1 MILRPLPL
9 LVWICLS
16 ACTAASSGGGQD
28 ARLDAAPDGEADVA
42 DHGTIDVA
50 PDSSDADA
58 ATVYP
63 DGAPTFGDCE
73 PGDVVCKDLSAAWVC
88 TEHKTWVSF
97 PCIEG
102 ATCQGGVCR
111 MCAPDELQCLSFS
124 TYKSCASD
132 GRSWGGYE
140 TCDEGLS
147 CVGGACRDC
156 KMIQACDSLSSLET
170 ACIDD
175 EGQKI
180 YSESLDCQDD
190 QICKNATCIYS
201 GCVPSALLVIDRS
214 SSMEYHWDTVRD
226 SVAQWV
232 EANPGVRFGLYT
244 FPGEMSCTV
253 PDDVVVPFTQGDAG
267 PFNDFF
273 NQWGILSTTP
283 LLDAMEKLETLAP
296 ATFGPAGG
304 VMVLLA
310 DGEDTCF
317 YDFGLPSLLAQ
328 TTEKLY
334 KDHAIQTYV
343 IGYDFGSP
351 LTPLDGQLQL
361 NAVAGF
367 GGTNYQTYI
376 PAGNAQE
383 LNEAFGTITVDWKL
397 CLGEQ

>member
-1 MILRPLPL
+1 
-9 LVWICLS
+9 
-16 ACTAASSGGGQD
+16 
-28 ARLDAAPDGEADVA
+28 
-42 DHGTIDVA
+42 
-50 PDSSDADA
+50 
-58 ATVYP
+58 
-63 DGAPTFGDCE
+63 
-73 PGDVVCKDLSAAWVC
+73 VVCKDLSAAWVC

-273 NQWGILSTTP
+273 NQWGILSSTRRSARSPWTGSS
-283 LLDAMEKLETLAP
+283 AWESSR
-296 ATFGPAGG
+296 
-304 VMVLLA
+304 A
-310 DGEDTCF
+310 DQASAAIDSSM
-317 YDFGLPSLLAQ
+317 SLLRGMISRARAWVASIFTGQ
-328 TTEKLY
+328 
-334 KDHAIQTYV
+334 A
-343 IGYDFGSP
+343 
-351 LTPLDGQLQL
+351 TP
-361 NAVAGF
+361 AS
-367 GGTNYQTYI
+367 
-376 PAGNAQE
+376 
-383 LNEAFGTITVDWKL
+383 
-397 CLGEQ
+397 